1 MVISP
6 IAYWRVKNS
15 YYNLVGS
22 KCRGCG
28 KEWFPPVNRCLKCG
42 SRDLDEKPMPREGR
56 VITYTTTLQLGESFK
71 NYRPLTIGL
80 VELDNG
86 VRVVGQLVDFKPGEL
101 RTGARVVA
109 VVRKLREDPE
119 GGLIFY
125 GYKFA
130 PKQP

>member
-6 IAYWRVKNS
+6 VAFWRVKRS

-22 KCRGCG
+22 RCRDCG
-28 KEWFPPVNRCLKCG
+28 SEWFPPVNVCLKCG
-42 SRDLDEKPMPREGR
+42 SRNLEEKAMPREGR
-56 VITYTTTLQLGESFK
+56 LLAYTTTLQLGESFK
-71 NYRPLTIGL
+71 SYRPLTIGL
-80 VELDNG
+80 IELDNG
-86 VRVVGQLVDFKPGEL
+86 VKVIGQLTDFKPEEL
-101 RTGARVVA
+101 KVGARVVA
-109 VVRKLREDPE
+109 VVRKLREDSD